1 MECKTYARHARNTWA
16 VGTPAKKHIPE
27 ADKHS
32 CKKCGVVAS
41 TDTTQ
46 AHTVFWRIGQG
57 EIEADN
63 SCLLGEISHL
73 DALSV

>member
-1 MECKTYARHARNTWA
+1 MECKTYATHARNTWA

-32 CKKCGVVAS
+32 CKKCGVAS
-41 TDTTQ
+41 TDTTR

-57 EIEADN
+57 EIADD
-63 SCLLGEISHL
+63 SCLLGKISHL
-73 DALSV
+73 DDPSV